1 MVNRSIFLSA
11 GHSNK
16 SGQDRGAVGNGY
28 IEGEL
33 AVEFRD
39 LLVKELKCIGASP
52 TIDSNDSI
60 LSKSIAFFKNKTS
73 NNSIVLDIHWN
84 AASTQATGVEVL
96 VPSPPSEFEKSKA
109 KEISSLI
116 SRVLN
121 IRDRGVKTEA
131 DSHHG
136 RLGWMRLTG
145 ENILIEMCF
154 ITNKKDMESY
164 QANKNILAKE
174 MAYIL
179 VEDGKTYTVVPGD
192 TLSRIAVVNK
202 TTISKIMADNNLKTY
217 TILAGQKLKI

>member
-84 AASTQATGVEVL
+84 AASPQATGVEVL

-164 QANKNILAKE
+164 QANKIILAKE